1 MATAL
6 AQPRLWTRAEYD
18 SMVEAGIFGP
28 DDKIE
33 LIEGEIVQMA
43 PQRTPHSVAIVMA
56 QAAIQQ
62 VTAPEFHLRTQLPLV
77 ASESSEPEPDLA
89 VVAGSPR
96 DYLASHPSAALLVI
110 EISDTTL
117 TFDRT
122 VKKRLYARAGIP
134 EYWIVNLVERKV
146 EVHREPEGDEY
157 ARSFHAR
164 PGERVTPLGGAA
176 DVAIDDLLP

>member
-1 MATAL
+1 MAPAL

-33 LIEGEIVQMA
+33 LIEGEIVPMSPQKSPHATGVALAQEALRQVFVLGAHCRCQA
-43 PQRTPHSVAIVMA
+43 PLAVSAD
-56 QAAIQQ
+56 
-62 VTAPEFHLRTQLPLV
+62 
-77 ASESSEPEPDLA
+77 SEPEPDLA
-89 VVAGSPR
+89 VVAGSIR
-96 DYLASHPSAALLVI
+96 DHVNAHPSTALLVI

-117 TFDRT
+117 AFDRS

-157 ARSFHAR
+157 TRSFHAK
-164 PGERVTPLGGAA
+164 PGERVSPLGATA
-176 DVAIDDLLP
+176 EVAVDDLLP